1 MTTCSLSLY
10 PRETSCHSHQRT
22 LAKDFSAKGIL
33 TMPPRTLVLLS
44 GPCPASARGC
54 PNCGCFQANPWTT
67 FVRGLGARN
76 TRAANRFNA
85 LITRGVNY
93 SCCSY
98 SIFHSIPKIFLFLAF
113 QVTKRV
119 GGLIFGRISARK
131 SPEKSRLPPPNLKY
145 IVPGST

>member
-54 PNCGCFQANPWTT
+54 PNCGCFHANPWTP

-76 TRAANRFNA
+76 TRAANRVNA
-85 LITRGVNY
+85 LIILP
-93 SCCSY
+93 SIKFHPLIPIFSSY
-98 SIFHSIPKIFLFLAF
+98 IPSDTLLLLILGSEKHCLTSSSSVDGRCLVFFFLCIPSSVRMILFPA
-113 QVTKRV
+113 
-119 GGLIFGRISARK
+119 
-131 SPEKSRLPPPNLKY
+131 
-145 IVPGST
+145 